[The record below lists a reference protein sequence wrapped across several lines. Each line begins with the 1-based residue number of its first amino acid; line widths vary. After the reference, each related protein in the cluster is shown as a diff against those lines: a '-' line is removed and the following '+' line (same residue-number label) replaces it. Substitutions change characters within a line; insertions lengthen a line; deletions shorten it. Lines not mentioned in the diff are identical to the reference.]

1 VTTERSFTQ
10 RLVQFSVEQRFSD
23 LPASAVAATRNLIR
37 DTLGCI
43 IAGRG
48 APSSRII
55 AEVLEAL
62 GGAPQASALVSGR
75 KLPAAMA
82 AHINAHCGNALD
94 ADDTVLYKAHIG
106 SAVVPAALV
115 LAEQHELSGAEF
127 IAAVTLGYEVAGR
140 IGLSL
145 EALTV
150 GPDGKFQFGPVTGY
164 SWIGIGAT
172 VAAARLLGLDED
184 QMHHAYGIAAATL
197 PLPGATRFGS
207 APPRPMTKYAL
218 YGAIAEAGV
227 RAALLAKAGF
237 TGERDVLDG
246 ARGLWR
252 VVGSLGCR
260 WDALSERLGE
270 SWVIE
275 RACYKLYPACRFIS
289 GSLDNF
295 FELTEKHRIG
305 AAEIDHIVVRVP
317 EAGLNKLNVA
327 DPRAETLVD
336 GGFSLP
342 FMLGVAALGGPPG
355 PTWLSPAMRD
365 SATVKSFARRVS
377 VEVEPSAA
385 ALIAEDLRTRGYAA
399 RMPCSMEISARG
411 TLFAARSEFAKG
423 DAHPGFHLTPEE
435 HERKFRTFC
444 ASQLDEARI
453 ETALSLLATLEQQ
466 STLQPLVA
474 ALVAA
479 DPSTRPRPRP
489 LTAE

>member
-1 VTTERSFTQ
+1 MERSFTQ
-10 RLVQFSVEQRFSD
+10 RLVRFGVEQSFGD
-23 LPASAVAATRNLIR
+23 LPISAVAATRNLIR

-43 IAGRG
+43 IAGRA

-55 AEVLEAL
+55 AELLEGQ
-62 GGAPQASALVSGR
+62 GGTPEASALVSGR

-94 ADDTVLYKAHIG
+94 ADDTVFYKAHIG
-106 SAVVPAALV
+106 SAVVPAALA
-115 LAEQHELSGAEF
+115 LAEQRGLSGSEF
-127 IAAVTLGYEVAGR
+127 IAAVALGYEVAGR

-145 EALTV
+145 EALNV
-150 GPDGKFQFGPVTGY
+150 GADGKFQFGPVTGY

-172 VAAARLLGLDED
+172 LAAGRLLGLDED
-184 QMHHAYGIAAATL
+184 EMHHAFGIAAATL

-207 APPRPMTKYAL
+207 ALPRPMTKYAL
-218 YGAIAEAGV
+218 YGNIAEAGV
-227 RAALLAKAGF
+227 RAARLAGAGF

-246 ARGLWR
+246 ERGLWR
-252 VVGSLGCR
+252 VLGSLGCR
-260 WDALSERLGE
+260 WEALSEGLGE

-295 FELTEKHRIG
+295 FELREKHGIR

-327 DPRAETLVD
+327 DPHADTVVD

-342 FMLGVAALGGPPG
+342 FMLGAAAFGGPPG
-355 PTWLSPAMRD
+355 PNWLSAAMRD
-365 SATVKSFARRVS
+365 SAAVKSFAQRVS
-377 VEVEPSAA
+377 VEVEPSAS
-385 ALIAEDLRTRGYAA
+385 ALIAEDLSTRGHAA

-411 TLFAARSEFAKG
+411 ELFAARSHFAKG

-453 ETALSLLATLEQQ
+453 ETALSLLATLERQ
-466 STLQPLVA
+466 STLQPLLA

-479 DPSTRPRPRP
+479 
-489 LTAE
+489 